1 MSQRKKNSGVEAVT
15 VMVAEPFVAQL
26 QVGGVSLAERRGELR
41 ELFRAGELDELVF
54 DAVVYRDGPNA
65 NHVRFKPSEL
75 AALAASFEGQP
86 FLRNHEVHDVGAR
99 DGTVIR
105 SALVG
110 SEFRQSI
117 RLSTQRGIKDFLE
130 GVIDRFSIGWYFDGI
145 ECSICQADWME
156 CEHWPGRK
164 YQQRLCE
171 LIFVG
176 ARGKE
181 TSAVNAP
188 AVPGTRVLEQL
199 CSLKERGSME
209 FEEEVVESVME
220 GNQIVPVERGPSA
233 PLQVDALAE
242 VAALRAELDQQRIDR
257 LIDQSGLTAE
267 GKAVVRLASKG
278 HSPDFTATLIEAQR
292 KADGARLDTQLVR
305 GVRPSTQ
312 GVRGAAPQVSQMQTA
327 EERVQSA
334 WNWLFGAQGEA
345 VPPPSMRNIRDL
357 YLAIT
362 GDFDFQGRFNPE
374 WAQLAAATTTTL
386 AGMTVNALNKVI
398 MLHYDNM
405 LTYRWY
411 EAITGV
417 APHDGTTQ
425 NVQLITMDGLAA
437 LPTVSEGSA
446 YTEASVG
453 DAKEA
458 LTFSKKGVYVG
469 ITLEAIRRSDIQ
481 RLQAVPRQLV
491 QAAIRTRS
499 AAVSLIFTQASGTGP
514 TLADDTTV
522 LFHSNHG
529 NISTTAFSGSA
540 WEAARTRIWEQNIP
554 GTSKPLGLWPKYV
567 LVPIELYDD
576 ALIEFGYG
584 DGDVGRLGASFGQT
598 VNPYAQDR
606 PGDPRPI
613 PIPVPDWTDSTDWA
627 YIVDPKLHP
636 VIHMAYANSPQG
648 GVHALPEVFE
658 VASETSGLMFS
669 NDTLPVKIR
678 DWFGVQVSTYV
689 GVGKNNVAGG

>member
-1 MSQRKKNSGVEAVT
+1 MSQKFQVIDRPTS
-15 VMVAEPFVAQL
+15 MVAEPIAATLMVA
-26 QVGGVSLAERRGELR
+26 GASLAERREELR
-41 ELFRAGELDELVF
+41 EKFKAGELHELVF
-54 DAVVYRDGPNA
+54 DAVVYRDGPNS
-65 NHVRFKPSEL
+65 NHTRFRAVDLSSF
-75 AALAASFEGQP
+75 AASFEGQP
-86 FLRNHEVHDVGAR
+86 FLRNHDVHDVASR

-105 SALVG
+105 SALLG
-110 SEFRQSI
+110 NEFRQSI

-130 GVIDRFSIGWYFDGI
+130 GVIDRFSIGWYFEGV
-145 ECSICQADWME
+145 ECSICSRDWFE
-156 CEHWPGRK
+156 CEHYPGRK
-164 YQQRLCE
+164 YEGRMCE
-171 LIFVG
+171 IVFVG
-176 ARGKE
+176 PRGKE

-188 AVPGTRVLEQL
+188 AVQGTRVLEQL
-199 CSLKERGSME
+199 CQLKERGSME
-209 FEEEVVESVME
+209 FEDEVIE
-220 GNQIVPVERGPSA
+220 GGAVVPVAAQPA
-233 PLQVDALAE
+233 QVDALAE

-257 LIDQSGLTAE
+257 LIDNSGLTAE

-278 HSPDFTATLIEAQR
+278 HSADYTATIIEAQR
-292 KADGARLDTQLVR
+292 KADGARLDAQLVH
-305 GVRPSTQ
+305 GIRPSTH
-312 GVRGAAPQVSQMQTA
+312 GVRGATPQAVQMITPMD
-327 EERVQSA
+327 RVQSA
-334 WNWLFGAQGEA
+334 WNWMLGARDE
-345 VPPPSMRNIRDL
+345 VTPPPSMRSVRDL

-362 GDFDFQGRFNPE
+362 GDFDFHGRFNPE

-411 EAITGV
+411 EPITHV

-425 NVQLITMDGLAA
+425 NVQLITMDGLAN
-437 LPTVSEGSA
+437 LPTVSEGQA

-458 LTFSKKGVYVG
+458 LSFSKKGVYVG

-481 RLQAVPRQLV
+481 RLQALPRQLV

-529 NISTTAFSGSA
+529 NVSTTAFSGTA
-540 WEAARTRIWEQNIP
+540 WAAARSRIWEQNIP
-554 GTSKPLGLWPKYV
+554 GTSKPLGLWPQYV
-567 LVPIELYDD
+567 LVPIELYDS

-606 PGDPRPI
+606 QGDPRPV
-613 PIPVPDWTDSTDWA
+613 PIPVPDWTDATDWA
-627 YIVDPKLHP
+627 YIVDPRLHP
-636 VIHMAYANSPQG
+636 VIHMAYANAPQG
-648 GVHALPEVFE
+648 GVHAMPEIFE

-689 GVGKNNVAGG
+689 GVGKNNVAGS